1 MDQSNKIK
9 RLYLSVPLL
18 AVGALLSQI
27 DFTIIWRYFAWTNQ
41 TLAMIVL
48 WTGAVYM
55 YRNFKGKMYYLIA
68 AIPATFMSVVTTTYI
83 LQAKEGLQ
91 LPTSIS
97 YPAGFVFAA
106 LFLFLF
112 LRVTVMRK
120 NA

>member
-1 MDQSNKIK
+1 FLIAIPMFLI
-9 RLYLSVPLL
+9 
-18 AVGALLSQI
+18 AVGLRFI
-27 DFTIIWRYFAWTNQ
+27 DFNILWRYFAWTNQ

-55 YRNFKGKMYYLIA
+55 YRKFKGSKAYLIA

-91 LPTSIS
+91 LSTSIS

-106 LFLFLF
+106 IFLFLF
-112 LRVTVMRK
+112 LRVTVLK
-120 NA
+120 KES